1 MTRCISESRV
11 LRPSWAA
18 HLGIWVALTAWL
30 AMPVAQAQAIPPVA
44 TGNVAEALPEFDA
57 DQLKV
62 LVLQHNASLQAAVQS
77 LQVARSAV
85 TTASALPN
93 PRLEWARGP
102 WQELNAANAGNL
114 RGQTTSLAQPIE
126 NPLLRTARIHAAQ
139 AGQRSTEQLLAMVR
153 NDLTAQLLL
162 RIHEA
167 MLFQSEAE
175 AAAESLGLLEQVR
188 QRVRVRV
195 DSGEAARYELI
206 KADAE
211 VINARERQQSAT
223 LKAQQSLLEINRL
236 AAGQLPT
243 RWRLKPP
250 AAFESL
256 EPLNLEQLQQRAREA
271 NPELQSL
278 KHEFERAQHRL
289 QQARASVLP
298 SVDLRYSEM
307 KDPQVRQSQ
316 WGMSVQLPLLDQRR
330 GPVAEAT
337 AELERSRL
345 LYEGRQAELEQQ
357 VLLAWRGLEMARLR
371 VESLSQGVL
380 KEAESALRVAE
391 AAYRFGERGILD
403 VLDAQ
408 RVLRTVRADLLQARF
423 QLQAARITLEQLSGR
438 HAAVL
443 SSTAR

>member
-1 MTRCISESRV
+1 MTRSFLHSRAF
-11 LRPSWAA
+11 RPGMAA
-18 HLGIWVALTAWL
+18 RLGPWVAISALIAAPSLHAQTG
-30 AMPVAQAQAIPPVA
+30 AQAAPSTHA
-44 TGNVAEALPEFDA
+44 TAMPEFDTA
-57 DQLKV
+57 QLV
-62 LVLQHNASLQAAVQS
+62 SLVLQHNPGLQAATQT
-77 LQVARSAV
+77 LQGARAAV

-93 PRLEWARGP
+93 PRLEWSRGP
-102 WQELNAANAGNL
+102 WQ
-114 RGQTTSLAQPIE
+114 GQDPASSASQRSQTWSLAQPIE
-126 NPLLRTARIHAAQ
+126 NPWLRGARIDAAQ
-139 AGQRSTEQLLAMVR
+139 SGQRSSEQLLGMVR
-153 NDLTAQLLL
+153 NDLIAQLRL

-167 MLFQSEAE
+167 MLFQAEAE

-211 VINARERQQSAT
+211 VINARERKQSAA
-223 LKAQQSLLEINRL
+223 LKAEQSLLEINRL
-236 AAGQLPT
+236 AAGQLPA

-250 AAFESL
+250 LASEGQ
-256 EPLNLEQLQQRAREA
+256 EPLDLEQLQQRARET

-278 KHEFERAQHRL
+278 RHELERARHRL
-289 QQARASVLP
+289 QLARASVLP
-298 SVDLRYSEM
+298 AVDLRYTEM

-357 VLLAWRGLEMARLR
+357 VLLAWRALEMARLR

-380 KEAESALRVAE
+380 REAESALRVAE

-423 QLQAARITLEQLSGR
+423 QQQAARITLEQLSGR
-438 HAAVL
+438 HAAAL
-443 SSTAR
+443 PSTAR